1 MRLVIILR
9 GTDNFVVGLA
19 AHAER
24 RRAPR
29 AHICM
34 IERLF
39 VSIDLLSAL
48 QGLPS
53 AFGCLAAS
61 HIIPGHARVL
71 QLFENGVEG
80 VTIGCRL
87 MVLLLLGE
95 EVGAL
100 RDAKAHR
107 STEGLILAELRT
119 VVVEDVLC
127 VLLLIVQEPGSFR
140 KRVKLLGVG
149 AISWVLAYLSTISNT
164 G

>member
-34 IERLF
+34 NERLF
-39 VSIDLLSAL
+39 VSVDLLSAL
-48 QGLPS
+48 QGLSS

-71 QLFENGVEG
+71 QLFENMQS
-80 VTIGCRL
+80 I
-87 MVLLLLGE
+87 
-95 EVGAL
+95 
-100 RDAKAHR
+100 
-107 STEGLILAELRT
+107 
-119 VVVEDVLC
+119 
-127 VLLLIVQEPGSFR
+127 
-140 KRVKLLGVG
+140 
-149 AISWVLAYLSTISNT
+149 
-164 G
+164 